1 MPIGLA
7 HWYYVAFAKHR
18 GAEVDLVSPGEQVA
32 IEQVKAKRAMQR
44 AG

>member
-7 HWYYVAFAKHR
+7 HGYYVAIAKQR
-18 GAEVDLVSPGEQVA
+18 GAEVELVSPGEQVA
-32 IEQVKAKRAMQR
+32 IEKVKARRGMQR